1 MDKTKKKKGDEAEKF
16 VAELMRK
23 HGFITEIHP
32 RTFRLIFINGKRIQ
46 ISQDN
51 DYHNL
56 FDEKAEGESF
66 MIYAQVKYELIRHNI
81 ITAQREIDTYYPYEF
96 PYQKIQTWQVWD
108 EWVKPEKGRR
118 HKEFEYRIQE
128 RRGFKKE
135 FWRNTNVRKGNWIT
149 VDINSLN
156 KPIHGI
162 GRIEEVEK

>member
-81 ITAQREIDTYYPYEF
+81 ITAQREIDTHYPHEF

-118 HKEFEYRIQE
+118 HKEFRFEIQE
-128 RRGFKKE
+128 RRGFKNDT
-135 FWRNTNVRKGNWIT
+135 WRNTDVRKGNWIT
-149 VDINSLN
+149 VDISSLN
-156 KPIHGI
+156 EPIQKS
-162 GRIEEVEK
+162 GRMEEIEE

>member
-1 MDKTKKKKGDEAEKF
+1 MDKTRKKKGDGAEKF

-23 HGFITEIHP
+23 YRFITEIHP

-56 FDEKAEGESF
+56 FDEKAEGELF

-81 ITAQREIDTYYPYEF
+81 IMAQRDIDTYYPYEF
-96 PYQKIQTWQVWD
+96 PYQKIQTWQVWE

-118 HKEFEYRIQE
+118 HKEFRFEIQE
-128 RRGFKKE
+128 RRGFTDK
-135 FWRNTNVRKGNWIT
+135 FWKNTETKKGNWIT
-149 VDINSLN
+149 VDISSLN
-156 KPIHGI
+156 EPIQKL
-162 GRIEEVEK
+162 GRMEEMEE